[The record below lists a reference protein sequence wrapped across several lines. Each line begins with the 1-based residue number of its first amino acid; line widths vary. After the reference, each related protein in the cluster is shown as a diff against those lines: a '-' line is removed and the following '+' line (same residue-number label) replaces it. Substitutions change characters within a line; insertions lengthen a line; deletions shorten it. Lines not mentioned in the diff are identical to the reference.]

1 MGRSPG
7 KVWQFKG
14 CPAQEEQMASLSF
27 PASWLSSIP
36 PKEHTFIPSNWDN
49 ARRGLSAR
57 RIRKDFKPIKS
68 MRLVT
73 ETWWEKKLWVVHPAW
88 WPENPVGVKRHL
100 SERQR
105 HAHSRLSRHRN
116 QQDPAGRAGRGSR
129 LEASFLAWQSSS
141 PNGWEQCAYICLM
154 KDKKKK
160 KRKAEK
166 LLWIQGNQRDM
177 AMTVM
182 WDPEWDPRLRGKGGG
197 RRVG

>member
-14 CPAQEEQMASLSF
+14 CPAQEEQLASLPF

-36 PKEHTFIPSNWDN
+36 SKEHTFIPSNWDS

-73 ETWWEKKLWVVHPAW
+73 ETWWERKLCIVHPTW
-88 WPENPVGVKRHL
+88 WPENPVVLRAIFLRGECMPTVVYPD
-100 SERQR
+100 
-105 HAHSRLSRHRN
+105 RN
-116 QQDPAGRAGRGSR
+116 QPDPAGRGGQVRGYFSPCLAKLQPIWVRTVR
-129 LEASFLAWQSSS
+129 LHDLFNER
-141 PNGWEQCAYICLM
+141 P
-154 KDKKKK
+154 K
-160 KRKAEK
+160 KAEK

-177 AMTVM
+177 TMTCH
-182 WDPEWDPRLRGKGGG
+182 
-197 RRVG
+197 VGSWVGS